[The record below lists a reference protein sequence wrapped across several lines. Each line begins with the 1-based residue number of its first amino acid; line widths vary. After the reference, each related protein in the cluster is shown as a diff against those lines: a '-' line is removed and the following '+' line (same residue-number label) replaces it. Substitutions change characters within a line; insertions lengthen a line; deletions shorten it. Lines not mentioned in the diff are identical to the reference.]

1 MKKVES
7 DNLRDLLWRSR
18 LTAEKEAQLQAL
30 MAAHPEAEAEEEVRL
45 TQLLNQLPDAPIASN
60 FTSQV
65 MRAIDLEEAKIS
77 REHKRGWPARR
88 VGFGWVSRLAV
99 AGFAVFLG
107 VLGLQQYQTSK
118 RVQLAH
124 SVEKVSIAAALPT
137 EWLENFDTI
146 NQLSH
151 AAPVDEELLAMLK

>member
-7 DNLRDLLWRSR
+7 DNLRELLWRSR

-30 MAAHPEAEAEEEVRL
+30 RAGQPEAEAEEELRL
-45 TQLLNQLPDAPIASN
+45 NQFLNQLPDAPIASN

-65 MRAIDLEEAKIS
+65 LRAIELEEVKIS

-99 AGFAVFLG
+99 AGFCAFV
-107 VLGLQQYQTSK
+107 GLLAINHHQFSK

-124 SVEKVSIAAALPT
+124 NIEQVTRVAALPT
-137 EWLENFDTI
+137 EWLENFETI
-146 NQLSH
+146 NQLSQT
-151 AAPVDEELLAMLK
+151 APVDEELLAMLK